1 MFKKRN
7 LKIAT
12 TNINTIFQ
20 MSQLIVHLL
29 RVVTNQKTTNNCAV
43 RTCAEGACASVA
55 DYRLLKAKRRIEMRL
70 ITIVLLSINIAL
82 AQGTNQVYEIP
93 FPAGSGTSNDNTIE
107 LLIANT
113 SSRSTDKVKVDVT
126 TIPEGIKF
134 NKKTVTL
141 DTLKAKEGQTASFTF
156 SVDKT
161 AKVNKELTISFT
173 ITDKNAQKWMKE
185 ISIKIA
191 PPNNYELFQ
200 NYPNPFNPTTKI
212 EYQLPA
218 SCKVNLIVY
227 DILGREAAN
236 LVNEQQEAGYHQMT
250 FDAHRLAS
258 GTYIYRII
266 ALDEQNNR
274 HIFQKKMLVLK

>member
-1 MFKKRN
+1 
-7 LKIAT
+7 
-12 TNINTIFQ
+12 
-20 MSQLIVHLL
+20 
-29 RVVTNQKTTNNCAV
+29 
-43 RTCAEGACASVA
+43 
-55 DYRLLKAKRRIEMRL
+55 MRL

-82 AQGTNQVYEIP
+82 AQGINQVYEIP
-93 FPAGSGTSNDNTIE
+93 FPEGSGTSKCNTIE
-107 LLIANT
+107 LLVANT
-113 SSRSTDKVKVDVT
+113 SSRSTDKVKVEVT

-134 NKKTVTL
+134 NGKTVTL
-141 DTLKAKEGQTASFTF
+141 DTLKAKEGQIASFTF

-161 AKVNKELTISFT
+161 AKVNKDQTLSFT
-173 ITDKNAQKWMKE
+173 ITNNNGEKWTKE

-218 SCKVNLIVY
+218 ACNVSLKIY
-227 DILGREAAN
+227 DILGREAAT
-236 LVNEQQEAGYHQMT
+236 LVNEQQEAGYHQAT

-258 GTYIYRII
+258 GTYIYRIT

-274 HIFQKKMLVLK
+274 HVFQKKMLMLK